1 MRKKR
6 VGRASR
12 VASQLALSDFELHDD
27 RSGVAVTVHARELKY
42 CLRQLAR
49 ANGFKHGDLLANVGA
64 SSTVQPL
71 ECRVATCL
79 PAESGWSFDDSGYI
93 SLKLKESS
101 TVRGHTF
108 LSSEGSAHDDRDGDF
123 RPSLSRSTRASLQS
137 ADQISSPPR
146 QRRSVGPP
154 AWLEGHS
161 QSPGSPASAQAGQ
174 SQPLPMRLHRAV
186 ALALSTD
193 PIADSK
199 LLVRHICG
207 NKRCAVAAHFRFG
220 SEGDNKADEA
230 HHRVHPGC
238 SREVLSPLQ

>member
-108 LSSEGSAHDDRDGDF
+108 LSSEGSAHDRDGDF

-186 ALALSTD
+186 ALALD
-193 PIADSK
+193 GHLPPADEQG
-199 LLVRHICG
+199 RA
-207 NKRCAVAAHFRFG
+207 RCAIRYRRRCQA
-220 SEGDNKADEA
+220 
-230 HHRVHPGC
+230 
-238 SREVLSPLQ
+238 